1 MWDAMD
7 PDSKGAYKRRTE
19 QAKKEYLRQL
29 ASYRAT
35 LVSKGN
41 TLESPYNG
49 KGLADVTKVG
59 EPDSRSPYLMNP
71 RYAWTNFQ
79 FDSIF
84 CLTSN
89 NVVVESTGFLSLL
102 FKKKSWKV
110 QFKDT
115 DFFLEMLYPSK
126 YGPEKYDLY
135 FRWKKNQE
143 LIDW

>member
-1 MWDAMD
+1 MAAMWDAMD

-29 ASYRAT
+29 AAYRAT

-71 RYAWTNFQ
+71 RYIAETNFSIS
-79 FDSIF
+79 FDI
-84 CLTSN
+84 
-89 NVVVESTGFLSLL
+89 L
-102 FKKKSWKV
+102 FDK
-110 QFKDT
+110 
-115 DFFLEMLYPSK
+115 L
-126 YGPEKYDLY
+126 
-135 FRWKKNQE
+135 
-143 LIDW
+143 

>member
-1 MWDAMD
+1 MMWCYQSGLRDGPLKTNPYIPFKFLPSFLVCFQRNPAASFGEVSKHVAAMWDAMD

-29 ASYRAT
+29 AAYRAT

-71 RYAWTNFQ
+71 R
-79 FDSIF
+79 
-84 CLTSN
+84 
-89 NVVVESTGFLSLL
+89 
-102 FKKKSWKV
+102 
-110 QFKDT
+110 
-115 DFFLEMLYPSK
+115 
-126 YGPEKYDLY
+126 
-135 FRWKKNQE
+135 
-143 LIDW
+143 

>member
-1 MWDAMD
+1 MVSYLNELLEPTFDIYPFLFQRNPAATFGEVSKHVAAMWDAMD

-71 RYAWTNFQ
+71 RYA
-79 FDSIF
+79 
-84 CLTSN
+84 
-89 NVVVESTGFLSLL
+89 
-102 FKKKSWKV
+102 
-110 QFKDT
+110 
-115 DFFLEMLYPSK
+115 
-126 YGPEKYDLY
+126 
-135 FRWKKNQE
+135 
-143 LIDW
+143 